1 MSLCLWNNCA
11 LANNSQLQP
20 YSIIAAFWLQFVP
33 SNCAHLSLP
42 SSPSYYTPTYLA
54 SNIRNLFVFLFLLVI
69 SLFRFLFFILP
80 QNTLAWLWQAAVKCS
95 ISVCGK
101 CVCACVMCVCACVCV
116 WGGALHMSKSK
127 TISGAKQKLLNV
139 WWSRFAVCA
148 NKIYTDNRSI
158 KNAHTRTHTHR
169 DIRVNIQLWPAV

>member
-1 MSLCLWNNCA
+1 MLWLITPSCNPIRLYPPSGCNLCPQIVHIC
-11 LANNSQLQP
+11 
-20 YSIIAAFWLQFVP
+20 
-33 SNCAHLSLP
+33 HSLP
-42 SSPSYYTPTYLA
+42 LLPTTHLVLLSWQVTFVIYLF
-54 SNIRNLFVFLFLLVI
+54 SFFFLYFP
-69 SLFRFLFFILP
+69 LFRFLFFILP

-158 KNAHTRTHTHR
+158 KNAHTRTHTY
-169 DIRVNIQLWPAV
+169 IRVNIQLWPAV